1 MESIVTIASES
12 YNNYLYKMAEKS
24 TSFSIKNWSQDDQP
38 REKLRDKGKD
48 ALSDAELVAILIGSG
63 SRNESAVELCKRIL
77 ASVDNNL
84 NELGKL
90 SLTELMA
97 FKGIGE
103 AKAISIAAAM
113 ELGRRRRG
121 EEALKKQKIM
131 SSNSVFELM
140 QPIIGELPHEEFWII
155 YLNNSNKVIQ
165 KNQLSKGG
173 ITGTLVDVRL
183 VLKTALQLGAT
194 GIILVH
200 NYPSGTLKPSEADK
214 QITQKLKKA
223 GESLDI
229 KVLDHLI
236 ITEKAYFSFAD
247 DNIL

>member
-1 MESIVTIASES
+1 MQ
-12 YNNYLYKMAEKS
+12 EKPS
-24 TSFSIKNWSQDDQP
+24 SFSIKNWSQDDQP
-38 REKLRDKGKD
+38 REKLRDKGKST
-48 ALSDAELVAILIGSG
+48 LSDAELVAILIGSG
-63 SRNESAVELCKRIL
+63 NTDESAVALSKRIL
-77 ASVDNNL
+77 SSVNNNL

-90 SLTELMA
+90 SLKQLIE

-103 AKAISIAAAM
+103 AKAISIIAAM

-121 EEALKKQKIM
+121 EEALKKHKIT
-131 SSNSVFELM
+131 SSESVFELM
-140 QPIIGELPHEEFWII
+140 QPVIGELPHEEFWII
-155 YLNNSNKVIQ
+155 YVNNSNKVIR

-173 ITGTLVDVRL
+173 ITGTLVDVRI
-183 VLKTALQLGAT
+183 VLKNALEVGAT

-200 NYPSGTLKPSEADK
+200 NHPSGTLKPSEADK
-214 QITQKLKKA
+214 QLTKKLKTA

-247 DNIL
+247 ENLL